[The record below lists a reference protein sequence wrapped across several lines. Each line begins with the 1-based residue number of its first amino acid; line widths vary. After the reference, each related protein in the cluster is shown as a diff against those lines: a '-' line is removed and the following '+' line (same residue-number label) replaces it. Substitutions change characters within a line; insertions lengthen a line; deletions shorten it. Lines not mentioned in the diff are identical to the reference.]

1 MPRSLKKWSLRRQK
15 SGLINPCRLVT
26 AKIAL
31 VLAIPCLFSAVLLN
45 ADLAAAAEAVSAKQ
59 FPTGYFYQYHQAPIE
74 EKKRILA
81 QLDATLQ
88 RLNREGLKLIA
99 KGAVIDKLNTLQPVY
114 DRLTILDE
122 SGLIITARRVPNLY
136 CGYRGPGPINPNIY
150 ILIQKARV
158 NLPESFIRP
167 GFVVEGDFVAYA
179 DKFVAAIMEGL
190 ERGAARDMERD
201 KDNEL
206 GSAGQEPRAPA
217 PSPKPTPPTPR
228 REEKN

>member
-1 MPRSLKKWSLRRQK
+1 
-15 SGLINPCRLVT
+15 
-26 AKIAL
+26 
-31 VLAIPCLFSAVLLN
+31 LLG

-59 FPTGYFYQYHQAPIE
+59 FPPGYFYQYHKAPIE
-74 EKKRILA
+74 QKKQILA

-88 RLNREGLKLIA
+88 RLNREGLNLIA

-122 SGLIITARRVPNLY
+122 SGLIITVRRVPNLY

-150 ILIQKARV
+150 LVIQKARV

-167 GFVVEGDFVAYA
+167 GFVVEGDFLAYA

-190 ERGAARDMERD
+190 EGAAAREKERD

-206 GSAGQEPRAPA
+206 GRGGQEPRVPA
-217 PSPKPTPPTPR
+217 PSPKPPPPTPG